1 VSSEQASILTALG
14 TRVGDSESSI
24 LTLQQTTATQATS
37 FTQLNTRVGTAES
50 NITNLQTTTANQAA
64 QVSALSTS
72 IDTKSKVFFKATA
85 PASTAGYTLATG
97 DVWYDTDDSNKSYR
111 WSGSAWVAYVNSSK
125 VYYQAAAPIDSASS
139 PLFAGDLWYDSDEN
153 NRPYRWSGSAW
164 ASMRDGYIDAR
175 VTTLEQTKIG
185 YATLNSTGLVFD
197 NNGAITDATSTAA
210 WNTANPANQATWRV
224 GLPFATAVKQVSV
237 SDGNSSLTLEQRFTA
252 QKGTNDALFGQY
264 TVKIDNNGHV
274 SGFGLASGAVNG
286 TPTSAFIVRAD
297 RFAIAG
303 VDDTSDPL
311 GTLAPTRQP
320 FVVTTTPTTING
332 KTYPAGTWIDTAFI
346 ANATI
351 GTAQITDLTAD
362 KITTGNLT
370 ATIGITTGKIQ
381 GGVAGY
387 NSGTG
392 FFLGLDSSV
401 YKFYVGSSSQN
412 MRWDGADLSVT
423 GNINATSGTFHN
435 ITIYDASNNVI
446 LSSGGVPASSV
457 TGLGTL
463 ATQSSVTTGQVSG
476 LGTLAT
482 LSSVGSAQISEGAV
496 GITQL
501 GTTIQSTNYSATT
514 GWRITKAG
522 EATFNSVSLRGDI
535 SGGSYVGYA
544 WPASGG
550 GFHLGPNG
558 LLLGNYNT
566 GKFFQVEAAGNV
578 YAPGFSI
585 VDGNAIFYGNLSGA
599 SGTFSGSLTAQVINT
614 TNIVGAAVTSG
625 FSSSTSGLTTS
636 VTVSVPAG
644 ASSVIV
650 IAYLGAPYTVN
661 VGSGEDAYSFVA
673 TPAGTLNLDGSPQ
686 TTQSGTLVFSY
697 GPPGAGTY
705 TLSITRDRASGV
717 MNMSVLVNKR

>member
-1 VSSEQASILTALG
+1 V
-14 TRVGDSESSI
+14 
-24 LTLQQTTATQATS
+24 
-37 FTQLNTRVGTAES
+37 
-50 NITNLQTTTANQAA
+50 
-64 QVSALSTS
+64 
-72 IDTKSKVFFKATA
+72 
-85 PASTAGYTLATG
+85 P
-97 DVWYDTDDSNKSYR
+97 
-111 WSGSAWVAYVNSSK
+111 
-125 VYYQAAAPIDSASS
+125 
-139 PLFAGDLWYDSDEN
+139 
-153 NRPYRWSGSAW
+153 
-164 ASMRDGYIDAR
+164 
-175 VTTLEQTKIG
+175 
-185 YATLNSTGLVFD
+185 
-197 NNGAITDATSTAA
+197 
-210 WNTANPANQATWRV
+210 
-224 GLPFATAVKQVSV
+224 
-237 SDGNSSLTLEQRFTA
+237 
-252 QKGTNDALFGQY
+252 
-264 TVKIDNNGHV
+264 
-274 SGFGLASGAVNG
+274 
-286 TPTSAFIVRAD
+286 FIV
-297 RFAIAG
+297 
-303 VDDTSDPL
+303 TN
-311 GTLAPTRQP
+311 
-320 FVVTTTPTTING
+320 TPSVIGG

-370 ATIGITTGKIQ
+370 AAIGITTGKIQ

-392 FFLGLDSSV
+392 FFLGLDASV
-401 YKFYVGSSSQN
+401 YKFYVGSSTQN
-412 MRWDGADLSVT
+412 MRWDGSALSVT
-423 GNINATSGTFHN
+423 GNINATSGTFRN
-435 ITIYDASNNVI
+435 ITIYDSSNNVI

-558 LLLGNYNT
+558 LLLGNYNVVLP
-566 GKFFQVEAAGNV
+566 GGNRRYFQADQLGNI
-578 YAPGFSI
+578 YSPGFSI
-585 VDGNAIFYGNLSGA
+585 IDGNATFSGNLSGA

-614 TNIVGAAVTSG
+614 ANIVGAAVTSG
-625 FSSSTSGLTTS
+625 YSSSSAGTTTS
-636 VTVSVPAG
+636 VVVNVPAG

-650 IAYLGAPYTVN
+650 IAYLGTPYTVN
-661 VGSGEDAYSFVA
+661 ASSGEDAYSFVA

-697 GPPGAGTY
+697 GSPGAGTY

-717 MNMSVLVNKR
+717 MNMSVLVTKR